1 MQWHM
6 TDNLHRPNPK
16 DHPPDGETI
25 RLDQFLKVQRLCST
39 GGLAKAV
46 VQRGL
51 VEVNGKVELR
61 RGRKLRQGDV
71 VSYDG
76 YTVPVDFD

>member
-1 MQWHM
+1 M
-6 TDNLHRPNPK
+6 TDNLHRSDRR
-16 DHPPDGETI
+16 DHPTDGETI

-39 GGLAKAV
+39 GGLAKAA

-51 VEVNGKVELR
+51 VAVNGKVELR
-61 RGRKLRQGDV
+61 RGRKLRRGDV

-76 YTVPVDFD
+76 YTVPVDFV

>member
-1 MQWHM
+1 MKRRM
-6 TDNLHRPNPK
+6 TNNLHRPEQK

-25 RLDQFLKVQRLCST
+25 RLDQFLKVQRLCAT

-51 VEVNGKVELR
+51 VEVNGNVELR

-76 YTVPVDFD
+76 YTVPVDFE

>member
-1 MQWHM
+1 MKQRM
-6 TDNLHRPNPK
+6 TNNPHRPGPK
-16 DHPPDGETI
+16 DHPPDGEII
-25 RLDQFLKVQRLCST
+25 RLDQFLKVQRLCTT

-51 VEVNGKVELR
+51 VEVNGQVELR

-76 YTVPVDFD
+76 YTVPVDFV

>member
-1 MQWHM
+1 M
-6 TDNLHRPNPK
+6 NNNSKKGGSK
-16 DHPPDGETI
+16 DRRTTVETI

-51 VEVNGKVELR
+51 VEVNGEVELR

-76 YTVPVDFD
+76 YTVPVDFV

>member
-1 MQWHM
+1 MKRRM
-6 TDNLHRPNPK
+6 TNNPHRPEQK
-16 DHPPDGETI
+16 GHPPDGETI
-25 RLDQFLKVQRLCST
+25 RLDQFLKVQRLCAT
-39 GGLAKAV
+39 GGLAKTV

-51 VEVNGKVELR
+51 VEVNGKVEQR

-76 YTVPVDFD
+76 YTVPVDFV

>member
-1 MQWHM
+1 M
-6 TDNLHRPNPK
+6 TGNPHRPGRN
-16 DHPPDGETI
+16 DPPPPAETI
-25 RLDQFLKVQRLCST
+25 RLDQFLKVQRLCPT
-39 GGLAKAV
+39 GGVAKAV

-51 VEVNGKVELR
+51 VEVNGEVELR

-76 YTVPVDFD
+76 YTVPVEFE